1 MLIKFVQT
9 PLFDLTLIAPEPLG
23 TTEDVYPVNNVA
35 LLIPVAKA
43 DVYPST
49 SEKRL
54 KGPVS
59 APAVV
64 SCIVT
69 VIYYCF

>member
-1 MLIKFVQT
+1 MKFVQFA
-9 PLFDLTLIAPEPLG
+9 LFDFTLIAPEPFG
-23 TTEDVYPVNNVA
+23 TAEDVYPASSAA

-69 VIYYCF
+69 VIYYYF